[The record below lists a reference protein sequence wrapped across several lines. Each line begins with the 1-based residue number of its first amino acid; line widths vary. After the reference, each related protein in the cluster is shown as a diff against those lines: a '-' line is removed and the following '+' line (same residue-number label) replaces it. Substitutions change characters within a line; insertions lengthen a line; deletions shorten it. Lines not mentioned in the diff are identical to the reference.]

1 MVSFDGW
8 GLYIYE
14 PASGTWQQPPINTV
28 MPDQIIAVD
37 IDRDGND
44 ELVVSFPGYGLYT
57 YEPEDGTWD
66 RINTEITESMIQQGN
81 GIAADY
87 GGTYGLWVWTREGG
101 WQPRNTAD
109 PGQMVA
115 VDIDKDG
122 IEELVVA
129 FSGYGLYYHDEVDGW
144 HFLNDVV
151 PEDMKPINF
160 YP

>member
-1 MVSFDGW
+1 
-8 GLYIYE
+8 
-14 PASGTWQQPPINTV
+14 

-37 IDRDGND
+37 IDGDDND
-44 ELVVSFPGYGLYT
+44 ELVASFPGYGLYT

-66 RINTEITESMIQQGN
+66 RINTEIPEGMIRQGN
-81 GIAADY
+81 GVAVDFGAA
-87 GGTYGLWVWTREGG
+87 YGLWVWSQGGG

-129 FSGYGLYYHDEVDGW
+129 FSGYGLYYFDEADGW
-144 HFLNDVV
+144 QGLNAVV

>member
-101 WQPRNTAD
+101 WQPRC
-109 PGQMVA
+109 
-115 VDIDKDG
+115 
-122 IEELVVA
+122 
-129 FSGYGLYYHDEVDGW
+129 HRR
-144 HFLNDVV
+144 
-151 PEDMKPINF
+151 
-160 YP
+160 